1 MTLWQLNTVSIVQ
14 VNRSQL
20 IGCPAFLI
28 TGKIVCQHPNG
39 LEGIAILNRDE
50 AMHFPV
56 RKEFELDNKITDNRS
71 VF

>member
-1 MTLWQLNTVSIVQ
+1 MALKDLFLSRVQ
-14 VNRSQL
+14 
-20 IGCPAFLI
+20 
-28 TGKIVCQHPNG
+28 
-39 LEGIAILNRDE
+39 IAILNRDE